1 MLISFSFAGKTRCFE
16 LLQTFPTSGGKAA
29 MSFEVQNELFVAF
42 INHGN
47 SSVKYKAKLPGYVLQ
62 NNTFTLNQTLD
73 TSGITDVEYFTIHG
87 EHFLAVVNALD
98 GKSTKEGF
106 VLYRFEAET
115 FKEIQHIPIY
125 NVQDIH
131 YFIINTRIFMAN
143 SMTFSNQVSI
153 YELKNNKTQNIAS
166 AAHLPLTTSRT
177 LHVAAWLISMQA
189 QFWYGLETNFN
200 YSRIFPRPV
209 SWTAHTVSKLM
220 VYFIL
225 LSQIISHRI
234 QAKPPLIRT
243 FTAGT
248 EPSLS
253 TTRISRLMAP
263 WTGILSRLPM
273 AKSSSSWLKHLNSL
287 HFTRWVTVNLTCTKN
302 CQQQG
307 QYTCMLPS
315 TKESSIWRLWT
326 ILMER
331 VSTSTVQCTYR
342 NEL

>member
-1 MLISFSFAGKTRCFE
+1 M
-16 LLQTFPTSGGKAA
+16 LQTFPTSGGKAA

-209 SWTAHTVSKLM
+209 SLDCPHSFEANG
-220 VYFIL
+220 IL
-225 LSQIISHRI
+225 YLAIPNY
-234 QAKPPLIRT
+234 KPPHTGQTAINSYIYRWDGT
-243 FTAGT
+243 KFVHHQDIPTDGAMDWDSFT
-248 EPSLS
+248 
-253 TTRISRLMAP
+253 TTDGQKFLVVAKAFEQSALYKMSDSKFNLYQKLP
-263 WTGILSRLPM
+263 TTGAVYVHASKYKGKQYL
-273 AKSSSSWLKHLNSL
+273 A
-287 HFTRWVTVNLTCTKN
+287 TVNHFDGKSFN
-302 CQQQG
+302 FDSAV
-307 QYTCMLPS
+307 Y
-315 TKESSIWRLWT
+315 I
-326 ILMER
+326 
-331 VSTSTVQCTYR
+331 
-342 NEL
+342 